1 MFIEPKNWT
10 HHTTFVTSE
19 VKIHHVDVQPTK
31 PNGLSIVLIHGF
43 PQTWYSW
50 RHMMQP
56 LTDLGYRVIAVD
68 YRGAGDSN
76 HPAGGYDK
84 MTMAQDIHTLY
95 HDKLHI
101 EKPIVFGTDIGSMV
115 AVSLAIQ
122 FEDDV
127 LALVTGGMSPTPTMA
142 DHVQRPLSP
151 ALMLSRR
158 SAVVTKPSGPP
169 CSTSFSIIARIYQ
182 RPSPRERKGYTSS
195 ISTTVW

>member
-1 MFIEPKNWT
+1 MFTEPKNWS
-10 HHTTFVTSE
+10 HHTTWVTPD
-19 VKIHHVDVQPTK
+19 VKIHHVDVQPTE

-56 LTDLGYRVIAVD
+56 LADLGYRVIAVD

-95 HDKLHI
+95 RDKLHI
-101 EKPIVFGTDIGSMV
+101 EEPIVFGTDIGSMV

-122 FEDDV
+122 FEEDV
-127 LALVTGGMSPTPTMA
+127 LALVTGGMSHTPTMA
-142 DHVQRPLSP
+142 DRAQRLLFPV
-151 ALMLSRR
+151 LMLLRR
-158 SAVVTKPSGPP
+158 SVVVTKQSGPP
-169 CSTSFSIIARIYQ
+169 CFTSFSITARIYQ
-182 RPSPRERKGYTSS
+182 RPSLRERKGYTSN
-195 ISTTVW
+195 ISTTV